1 MKLTELMSVL
11 PFASSEDRL
20 FDIEIQSIETD
31 SRNVRRGSL
40 FVCLQGFQT
49 DGHLYVAEA
58 IDNGAVAVI
67 AEKTVESSVP
77 VIYVNDSVRA
87 LALVVN
93 EFYNHPSA
101 ELRLIG
107 VTGTNGKTTVTYI
120 LDAIFQN
127 SGKKTGVIGT
137 IQNKYGDVFR
147 KTNHTTPDSLELQK
161 LLKEMKEHAVEQV
174 IMEVSSHALEL
185 GRVHGCDFD
194 TVVFTNLS
202 QDHLDFHTDEADYFR
217 AKSLLFSQLGS
228 SYHDKRKFAV
238 INGDDPYAALLKR
251 MTAQPVLTFGMET
264 NADVL
269 ADEIELIHDKS
280 IFRLKTPVG
289 TVKITSRLT
298 GKFNIYNMLAATTA
312 ALAHDIPLAIIK
324 NTLQMIPPIPGR
336 FETIDGG
343 QPFGIIVDYAHTP
356 DAVRNV
362 LETCRGITDGKLYCV
377 LGCGGDRDQGKRPL
391 MAREAVLFADHAIF
405 TSDNPRTEDPQAII
419 DDMLQGLPHHTD
431 NYDVILDR
439 QAAIERAVAY
449 AEEGDIVLIAG
460 KGHETNQ
467 EINGEKQPFDDR
479 IAAQHAIKN
488 KEYS

>member
-1 MKLTELMSVL
+1 MKLSELMSVL
-11 PFASSEDRL
+11 PFASSGDRL

-31 SRNVRRGSL
+31 SRNVKRGSL

-67 AEKTVESSVP
+67 AEKTVESTVP

-101 ELRLIG
+101 ELPLIG

-127 SGKKTGVIGT
+127 AGKRTGVIGT

-185 GRVHGCDFD
+185 GRVYGCDFD

-238 INGDDPYAALLKR
+238 INGDDPYATLLKR

-264 NADVL
+264 N
-269 ADEIELIHDKS
+269 
-280 IFRLKTPVG
+280 
-289 TVKITSRLT
+289 
-298 GKFNIYNMLAATTA
+298 
-312 ALAHDIPLAIIK
+312 
-324 NTLQMIPPIPGR
+324 
-336 FETIDGG
+336 
-343 QPFGIIVDYAHTP
+343 
-356 DAVRNV
+356 
-362 LETCRGITDGKLYCV
+362 
-377 LGCGGDRDQGKRPL
+377 
-391 MAREAVLFADHAIF
+391 
-405 TSDNPRTEDPQAII
+405 
-419 DDMLQGLPHHTD
+419 
-431 NYDVILDR
+431 
-439 QAAIERAVAY
+439 
-449 AEEGDIVLIAG
+449 
-460 KGHETNQ
+460 
-467 EINGEKQPFDDR
+467 
-479 IAAQHAIKN
+479 
-488 KEYS
+488 